1 MNDKLRE
8 IRKKLEMTQK
18 EFGQSLGVSRDTY
31 ASYES
36 GRVIP
41 SETFLQLLSKTYN
54 VNYEWLTD
62 NKGDMFITKPNDI
75 IDSLVQEYGFGNV
88 EKAIL
93 TEYIALD
100 DDGKKT
106 LMSFIMK
113 IGETAKRFDK
123 DSWLVGDKNFKSWES
138 ATEEDIKIAEEIL
151 REEKERKDKGG
162 A

>member
-1 MNDKLRE
+1 MHERLKL
-8 IRKKLEMTQK
+8 IRKKLGLTQE
-18 EFGQSLGVSRDTY
+18 EFGNRIGVKRNTIATY
-31 ASYES
+31 EI
-36 GRVIP
+36 GRNEPIDAIIF
-41 SETFLQLLSKTYN
+41 SICRIFS
-54 VNYEWLTD
+54 VNENWLRTGQG
-62 NKGDMFITKPNDI
+62 NMFITKPNDI

-106 LMSFIMK
+106 LMNFIVK

-151 REEKERKDKGG
+151 REEMERKDKGG